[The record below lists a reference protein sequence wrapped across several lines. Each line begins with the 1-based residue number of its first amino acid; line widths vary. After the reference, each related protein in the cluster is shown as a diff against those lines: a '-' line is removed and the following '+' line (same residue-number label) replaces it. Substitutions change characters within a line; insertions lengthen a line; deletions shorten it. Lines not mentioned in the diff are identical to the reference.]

1 VTTKDNL
8 HEKLSALVDDN
19 LSELERDQLIAK
31 IAHDDEL
38 LATWSRYHL
47 IKDTLQGHVHD
58 YTSRNLAASISQQLE
73 LEPVV
78 LAPKTRKAVQWQRP
92 LAGFAIAASVALV
105 AVLGVR
111 NIDSGTSIT
120 PVQVAQLEAPA
131 RVTVTPDPQPV
142 ISSQSS
148 SPATVE
154 FVAAGSEGNPPGARL
169 KSYLVNHYER
179 KSDFGMLPYVRM
191 IGYETPSK

>member
-1 VTTKDNL
+1 MKDNL
-8 HEKLSALVDDN
+8 HENLSALVDDN
-19 LSELERDQLIAK
+19 LSEQERDQLIAQ

-47 IKDTLQGHVHD
+47 IKDTLQGHVHE
-58 YTSRNLAASISQQLE
+58 YTTRNLAASISQQLE
-73 LEPVV
+73 QEPVV
-78 LAPKTRKAVQWQRP
+78 LAPKARKTVSWQRP

-111 NIDSGTSIT
+111 NIDSGNGTA
-120 PVQVAQLEAPA
+120 PVQVAQLETPA
-131 RVTVTPDPQPV
+131 SVTVTPDPQAL
-142 ISSQSS
+142 ISPQSS

-154 FVAAGSEGNPPGARL
+154 FVAAGPDNNPSGARL

-179 KSDFGMLPYVRM
+179 KSNFGMLPYVRM
-191 IGYETPSK
+191 IGYETPGK